1 MKIFTT
7 ILFIFVLN
15 GNVFGQNWLQQRIVS
30 EQFEKALKH
39 YDEGRFATAENMLQ
53 KLLKK
58 PAGDHT
64 FPILL
69 LTMKTD
75 FALGRLDKAKERGK
89 QLIRSNAYLS
99 ESFLIMGDI
108 FIEEGDIDVAF
119 RMYLRSRQLEEQ
131 DFIRIDQRLHQT
143 ILLNISPRAVEE
155 QHLLVS
161 GENELILFLAQAYN
175 FLHDGNP
182 DDCAFVL
189 SKIDPS
195 EVPESFYKL
204 YEELQIASYQLGIE
218 TVTFGVVLP
227 LSGKN
232 ESSGTAFLR
241 GLYQYANRP
250 DQTIKIAFQIE
261 DSQSDPLETI
271 KAVERLGRNRQI
283 YGIITSLDKTKTFAA
298 VNAIGHHS
306 IPVFV
311 IGDNEISYSE
321 IGDNIYQ
328 IQADWMRQGRYA
340 ARWIA
345 DNLGK
350 DSVAVMAPTDAFGE
364 AITDAFLKEMDALDR
379 KVVAVERYTGKPENL
394 KKQFQSLRRIAFN
407 LIPPENQYDEY
418 LGMSFDSLDA
428 LFDISADD
436 FFELNDDDEKEE
448 IKDSSVVILN
458 TIQALYLPIHPSH
471 LNYIGTQLPMYNL
484 NTSLVGNYA
493 WNQPLVLNQDN
504 IGPHLETMTILSH
517 KKIPQVD
524 QTEDES
530 LAGKNEDYLLGFDVS
545 GMLVSILNSGISDKM
560 EFVEKLEQEYFEGI
574 AHTIY
579 FTPDDHSNKSMHILQ
594 IKNNTFHPIGTF
606 VGDSAQLYIQ
616 QRP

>member
-7 ILFIFVLN
+7 ILLVILLT
-15 GNVFGQNWLQQRIVS
+15 GNAFSQNWLQQRIVS

-69 LTMKTD
+69 LAMKTN
-75 FALGRLDKAKERGK
+75 FALGRLDKAKELGK
-89 QLIRSNAYLS
+89 QLIKNKAFLS

-119 RMYLRSRQLEEQ
+119 RMYLRSRQLDKQ
-131 DFIRIDQRLHQT
+131 DFIKIDQRLHQT

-161 GENELILFLAQAYN
+161 GENELILLLAQAYN

-182 DDCAFVL
+182 DECAFVL
-189 SKIDPS
+189 SKINPS

-204 YEELQIASYQLGIE
+204 YEELQLASYQLGVE

-232 ESSGTAFLR
+232 ASSGTTFLR
-241 GLYQYANRP
+241 GLYQYADRP

-261 DSQSDPLETI
+261 DNRSDPLETI
-271 KAVERLGRNRQI
+271 KAVKRLGKNRQI
-283 YGIITSLDKTKTFAA
+283 YGIITSLDKTKSLAA
-298 VNAIGHHS
+298 VNAISDLS
-306 IPVFV
+306 IPIFV
-311 IGDNEISYSE
+311 TGGNEIAYSE
-321 IGDNIYQ
+321 ISENVYQ

-345 DNLGK
+345 ENLGK
-350 DSVAVMAPTDAFGE
+350 DSVAVMTPNDTFGE
-364 AITDAFLKEMDALDR
+364 VITDAFLKEMDVLDR

-394 KKQFQSLRRIAFN
+394 KKQFQALRQIAFN
-407 LIPPENQYDEY
+407 LIPPENPYDEY
-418 LGMSFDSLDA
+418 LGMSFDSADA
-428 LFDISADD
+428 LFDISAADY
-436 FFELNDDDEKEE
+436 FELNDDDENEE
-448 IKDSSVVILN
+448 IKDSSKVILN
-458 TIQALYLPIHPSH
+458 TIQALYLPIHLSH

-493 WNQPLVLNQDN
+493 WNQPRILAQDN
-504 IGPHLETMTILSH
+504 VGPHLKNMTILSH
-517 KKIPQVD
+517 KKIPEQD
-524 QTEDES
+524 QSEEES
-530 LAGKNEDYLLGFDVS
+530 LADENEDYLLGFDIS
-545 GMLVSILNSGISDKM
+545 GMLISILNSGILDKT
-560 EFVEKLEQEYFEGI
+560 EFVEKLEQEYYEGI
-574 AHTIY
+574 AYTIS
-579 FTPDDHSNKSMHILQ
+579 FTPDDHSNQSVHILE
-594 IKNNTFHPIGTF
+594 IEDNKFLPIGIF
-606 VGDSAQLYIQ
+606 VGDSVQLYIQ